1 MEHGKDMQPAVL
13 QVQNL
18 RIFFQ
23 TTAGK
28 LRAVRDVDFT
38 LHKGETLAIVGESG
52 SGKSVSARAIA
63 VILSENKKIEEGSI
77 LYTC

>member
-28 LRAVRDVDFT
+28 LRAVRGVDFT

-63 VILSENKKIEEGSI
+63 GMMSENENRRRQYFIY
-77 LYTC
+77 L